1 MRVAFFAPCAAGIFA
16 SMKLTTC
23 LPVLLLLLPRP
34 GAAQEPAPPPVRRDT
49 IQLRTI
55 IVTAPRINVPLAEN
69 PAAMKIVGSDVLD
82 AAPRGIAVDEAVML
96 VPGVKVDNQANG
108 KRVHLSIRGQGI
120 LSEHGIRGTKVLL
133 DGLPLNDPSG
143 FAADLYD
150 VDWPTVEWVQI
161 QRGPEAS
168 LYGGGSSAGVLS
180 IQTARRWERSRYG
193 HVLVHRGVERLLAD
207 DGPGRR
213 QRR

>member
-1 MRVAFFAPCAAGIFA
+1 MRAAFFAPCAAGIFA

-34 GAAQEPAPPPVRRDT
+34 SAAQEPAPVRRDT
-49 IQLRTI
+49 VPLRAI
-55 IVTAPRINVPLAEN
+55 IVTAPRISVPLAEN

-82 AAPRGIAVDEAVML
+82 AAPRGIAVDEAILL

-133 DGLPLNDPSG
+133 DGLPLNDPSV

-150 VDWPTVEWVQI
+150 VDWPTV
-161 QRGPEAS
+161 
-168 LYGGGSSAGVLS
+168 
-180 IQTARRWERSRYG
+180 
-193 HVLVHRGVERLLAD
+193 
-207 DGPGRR
+207 
-213 QRR
+213 